1 MVVEWLCRFKEIARP
16 YVARGA
22 KTLAINSTGASMT
35 PSTPCANSV
44 SVSQKATS
52 TRNLHA
58 IRAHNAGS
66 GVSRSPA
73 ANTRS
78 MKLCACRRVSSLC
91 DGLQDSHFRRVARSN
106 NGQVTDKIR
115 EAQSGLLQ

>member
-1 MVVEWLCRFKEIARP
+1 MVVEWLRRFKAIARP

-52 TRNLHA
+52 TRNLARNSSSQCGKRSFKVTRREHA
-58 IRAHNAGS
+58 EHEALRL
-66 GVSRSPA
+66 PA
-73 ANTRS
+73 REEFVQWSTGFALPPCS
-78 MKLCACRRVSSLC
+78 AE
-91 DGLQDSHFRRVARSN
+91 QQWPSN
-106 NGQVTDKIR
+106 
-115 EAQSGLLQ
+115 